1 MFDNSRKF
9 NYFLKFP
16 LDFDLARAYNDFIVF
31 GLLAQ
36 LVEQRTLNPWVAG
49 SIPSQPIFISSSIL
63 SFADNIEDVFCLSV
77 LLNLPKNIKSLL
89 FLENLFI
96 LLKALVFW

>member
-1 MFDNSRKF
+1 MFDNSRRKF

-16 LDFDLARAYNDFIVF
+16 LDFDLARAYNDFIVL

-49 SIPSQPIFISSSIL
+49 SIPSQPIYHKRIPSINVLATLVEGIFLLLDFLSKLSS
-63 SFADNIEDVFCLSV
+63 
-77 LLNLPKNIKSLL
+77 NL
-89 FLENLFI
+89 
-96 LLKALVFW
+96 LLKALVFR